1 MEALFGFT
9 IAIIIA
15 TTGAGGGTILAPVL
29 VLAWGLP
36 TAEAVGT
43 AMLFSTIVKLL
54 AAPAYALRRQFSGPA
69 LARMLAGGLPGVL
82 AGTLLLHGLHTRR
95 LDNVLAAIVGGVT
108 VVLAVASL
116 RRLRHSGASAV
127 PSERSRWLPWAA
139 LPIGVEVGF
148 SSAGAGALGS
158 VALLS
163 LTPLTGTAIVG
174 TDLLFGLGL
183 SAAGSGLHLAIGS
196 VNTSL
201 AVRLLV
207 GGVVGAL
214 VGPWLATRVPAR
226 VMRVGLAAAMF
237 CLGTQLL
244 WRGVVPLFQ

>member
-15 TTGAGGGTILAPVL
+15 MTGAGGGTILTPVL
-29 VLAWGLP
+29 VLVWGLP
-36 TAEAVGT
+36 TAEAVGASMVFAT
-43 AMLFSTIVKLL
+43 VVKLL
-54 AAPAYALRRQFSGPA
+54 AAPAYVLRRQFSGRA
-69 LARMLAGGLPGVL
+69 LIRMLAGGLPGVL
-82 AGTLLLHGLHTRR
+82 AGTLLLHGLHIRR
-95 LDNVLAAIVGGVT
+95 LDNALAAVVGGVT

-116 RRLRHSGASAV
+116 LRLRHTGASAV
-127 PSERSRWLPWAA
+127 HRERSCWLPWAA

-158 VALLS
+158 IALLS
-163 LTPLTGTAIVG
+163 LTPLTGAAVVG

-183 SAAGSGLHLAIGS
+183 SAAGSGLHLALGS
-196 VNTSL
+196 VNTTL

-214 VGPWLATRVPAR
+214 VGPCLVTRVPVR
-226 VMRVGLAAAMF
+226 LMRAALSAALF
-237 CLGTQLL
+237 VLGAQLF
-244 WRGVVPLFQ
+244 WRGVVPLVH